1 MIFEIKAETSNRHV
15 HLSEEDFKELFG
27 KSAGLTVKKMLG
39 REEFAANETITLEGV
54 RGTMGGVRILG
65 PYRKKT
71 QVELLAG
78 DCRHLGVDAPIT
90 ESAADGNA
98 APIKLIGPAGAIE
111 RNSAIIAH
119 RHVHL
124 NEQIA
129 HEQLGLNEGELV
141 KVRVPG
147 NRALVFENVLVRL
160 HKGPLCVVHL
170 DAEEGNAA
178 GLVSGQTVE
187 IIADQNN

>member
-1 MIFEIKAETSNRHV
+1 MVIEIKADTSNRHI
-15 HLSEEDFKELFG
+15 HLAEEDFKTLFG
-27 KSAGLTVKKMLG
+27 DDAELTVKRMLG
-39 REEFAANETITLEGV
+39 RAEFAANETLTVEGS
-54 RGTMGGVRILG
+54 RGTMSGLRILG
-65 PYRKKT
+65 PYRKAT

-78 DCRHLGVDAPIT
+78 DCRHLGIDAPVI
-90 ESAADGNA
+90 ESVADGGA
-98 APIKLIGPAGAIE
+98 APIKLIGPAGTIE
-111 RNSAIIAH
+111 RNAAMIAH

-124 NEQIA
+124 NEQVA
-129 HEQLGLNEGELV
+129 HEQLGLHEGELV

-147 NRALVFENVLVRL
+147 KRGLIFENVLVRL

-187 IIADQNN
+187 LIADKK

>member
-1 MIFEIKAETSNRHV
+1 MVIEIKADTSNRHI
-15 HLSEEDFKELFG
+15 HLAEEDFKTLFG
-27 KSAGLTVKKMLG
+27 DGAELTVKRMLG
-39 REEFAANETITLEGV
+39 REEFAANETLTVEGS
-54 RGTMGGVRILG
+54 RGTMSGLRILG
-65 PYRKKT
+65 PYRKAT

-78 DCRHLGVDAPIT
+78 DCRHLGIDAPVI
-90 ESAADGNA
+90 ESVADGGA
-98 APIKLIGPAGAIE
+98 APIKLIGLAGTIE
-111 RNSAIIAH
+111 RNAAMIAH

-124 NEQIA
+124 NEQVA
-129 HEQLGLNEGELV
+129 HEQLGLSEGELV

-147 NRALVFENVLVRL
+147 KRGLIFENVLVRL

-187 IIADQNN
+187 LIADKK